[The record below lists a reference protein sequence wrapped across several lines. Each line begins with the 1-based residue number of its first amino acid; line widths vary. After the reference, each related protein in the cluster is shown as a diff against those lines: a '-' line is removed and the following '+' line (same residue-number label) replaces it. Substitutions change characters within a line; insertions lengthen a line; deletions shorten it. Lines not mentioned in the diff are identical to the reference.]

1 MVIRQHYIFKGEV
14 QGVGFRYTAQYLAQ
28 SLGLTGWVK
37 NNWDDSVEMEVQGEE
52 EAIEKMLSELYG
64 GRHIY
69 IIDIKKTILQVDEEE
84 RSFHIRY

>member
-1 MVIRQHYIFKGEV
+1 MIIRQHYTFKGEV
-14 QGVGFRYTAQYLAQ
+14 QCVGFRYTAQYLAQ

-52 EAIEKMLSELYG
+52 EAIEKLISGLYG

-69 IIDIKKTILQVDEEE
+69 INDVKKNLMQVDENE

>member
-14 QGVGFRYTAQYLAQ
+14 QGVGFRYTAKYAAE

-37 NNWDDSVEMEVQGEE
+37 NNWDGSVEMEVQGDDEL
-52 EAIEKMLSELYG
+52 IERMLSIIYS

-69 IIDIKKTILQVDEEE
+69 INDIKKKNIQTISDE
-84 RSFHIRY
+84 RSFFVRY

>member
-14 QGVGFRYTAQYLAQ
+14 QGVGFRYTAKYAAE

-37 NNWDDSVEMEVQGEE
+37 NNWDGSVEMEVQGDDEL
-52 EAIEKMLSELYG
+52 IERMLSMIYS

-69 IIDIKKTILQVDEEE
+69 INDIKKKNIRTISDE
-84 RSFHIRY
+84 RSFFVRY

>member
-1 MVIRQHYIFKGEV
+1 MIRQNYIFRGEV

-37 NNWDDSVEMEVQGEE
+37 NNWDDSVEMEVQGDEK
-52 EAIEKMLSELYG
+52 AIEKMISGLYS

-69 IIDIKKTILQVDEEE
+69 INDVKKTLLQVDEEE
-84 RSFHIRY
+84 RGFYIRY

>member
-1 MVIRQHYIFKGEV
+1 MIRQHYIFKGEV
-14 QGVGFRYTAQYLAQ
+14 HGVGFRYTAQYLAQ

-37 NNWDDSVEMEVQGEE
+37 NNWDNSVEMEVQGDE
-52 EAIEKMLSELYG
+52 EAIEKMILSLYG

-69 IIDIKKTILQVDEEE
+69 INDIKKKILPVDEDE